1 VSEKTKD
8 DYIKRAFALGSDE
21 ERQRIIKLLEDELEH
36 DWDDITVTRDAII
49 RSLIALIKGGQ
60 K

>member
-1 VSEKTKD
+1 MSEKTKD
-8 DYIKRAFALGSDE
+8 DYIRRAFALGSDE

-36 DWDDITVTRDAII
+36 DWDDMTVARDAII
-49 RSLIALIKGGQ
+49 RSLIRQIKGD